1 MTAAKAYRE
10 SSVTWKG
17 AAVPGIMDVS
27 ENETHEGVT
36 KHRTDNVTTTQA
48 VFIDGVGATIEVTS
62 TDISL
67 RGTSGYTLGANGI
80 LVVVAEQRAEAVGAV
95 AASSKTHTYADAS
108 LIGIRN
114 GLPINGKGSLVLTF
128 ETADPTGAAVC
139 AFS

>member
-10 SSVTWKG
+10 SSVTWK
-17 AAVPGIMDVS
+17 AAAIPGIMDVS

-36 KHRTDNVTTTQA
+36 KHRTDNATTTQA
-48 VFIDGVGATIEVTS
+48 VFIDGVGATIEVTT

-67 RGTSGYTLGANGI
+67 RGTSGFTIGANGA
-80 LVVVAEQRAEAVGAV
+80 LVVVAEQRAEGVGSVGA
-95 AASSKTHTYADAS
+95 ASKTHTYADAT
-108 LIGIRN
+108 LVGIRN